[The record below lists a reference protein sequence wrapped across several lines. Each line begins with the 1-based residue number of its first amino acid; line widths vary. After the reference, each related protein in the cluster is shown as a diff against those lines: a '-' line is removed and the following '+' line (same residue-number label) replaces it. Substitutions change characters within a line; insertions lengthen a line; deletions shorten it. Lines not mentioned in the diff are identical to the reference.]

1 MGQAEP
7 LKTHYT
13 YEEYL
18 ELEQTEGIR
27 YEYYQGEVFAM
38 AGSTKRHNRIS
49 RNTLFLFEQS
59 LNAHCEVFIGDVK
72 VEIDQHK
79 HYVYPD
85 VVVTCN
91 ADDVENDQEVS
102 VKHPSLVIEVLS
114 KSTQGYDKNE
124 KQKAYMR
131 LLSLEYYMLIEQNTC
146 EIELYSRQKGLWSY
160 AFYNEPNQIIA
171 LPKLDLSLK
180 VSDIYKRVKFD

>member
-38 AGSTKRHNRIS
+38 AGSTKRHGQIS
-49 RNTLFLFEQS
+49 FNTQKLIDNEMS
-59 LNAHCEVFIGDVK
+59 DDCRVYSGDVK

-102 VKHPSLVIEVLS
+102 VKHPSLVVEVLS

-131 LLSLEYYMLIEQNTC
+131 LPSLEYYMLIEQNTC
-146 EIELYSRQKGLWSY
+146 EIELYSRQKDLWSY
-160 AFYNEPNQIIA
+160 AFYNDPNQIIA
-171 LPKLDLSLK
+171 LPKLNLSLK

>member
-27 YEYYQGEVFAM
+27 YEYYQGEIFAM

-59 LNAHCEVFIGDVK
+59 LNDNCEAFIGDVK
-72 VEIDQHK
+72 VEINQHK

-85 VVVTCN
+85 VVVTCDAN
-91 ADDVENDQEVS
+91 DVANDQEVY
-102 VKHPSLVIEVLS
+102 VKHPSLVVEVLS

-131 LLSLEYYMLIEQNTC
+131 LPSLEYYMLIEQNTC
-146 EIELYSRQKGLWSY
+146 EIELYSRQKDLWSY
-160 AFYNEPNQIIA
+160 ALYNDPNQVIA
-171 LPKLDLSLK
+171 LPKLNLSLK
-180 VSDIYKRVKFD
+180 VSDVYKRVKFD